1 MNQSQLS
8 KNRILA
14 ILFLFT
20 LILTPL
26 HSTETPTSVNA
37 SIDHADLEQQIH
49 DILADERLD
58 GAIGSVS
65 VRDAESGEI
74 ILDRLGDIR
83 LKTASNMKLLTA
95 AAALHTLGPDYT
107 FKTEILTDGQIVGNV
122 LKGNLYL
129 KGKGDP
135 TLLKDDF
142 DKMAA
147 FLKSNHIETIQG
159 NIIADDSWYNSV
171 RLSED
176 MIWNDESYYYGAQ
189 ISALTASPDTDYDA
203 GTVIV
208 ETTPTQAGQPADI
221 KLSPETSYPTV
232 INKTKTIESGTRS
245 ISVSREHGSNNIV
258 VEGSIPVDSS
268 TARSWVTLWE
278 PTGYALDLFKKSLVQ
293 SGVHVKQHQGDYG
306 ETPADA
312 EVLFTKESM
321 PLSDLLVPFMKLS
334 NNTIA
339 ETLVKEMGRVVHH
352 DGSWEK
358 GLEVLEDYVSIRG
371 LNTDTMRIRDGS
383 GISHVTNIPAN
394 ELSKL
399 LYSVQQEEWYPIYLN
414 ALPVAGASNRLEGG
428 TLRNRMKGTLAEG
441 NVKAKTGTITGAT
454 SLSGYVTTKDGK
466 DLVFSIILNNFM
478 ASNLRDIEDKIAVAL
493 AEYDTSK
500 EHD

>member
-1 MNQSQLS
+1 MNQLQLS
-8 KNRILA
+8 KNRLLA

-26 HSTETPTSVNA
+26 HSTETPTTVNA

-95 AAALHTLGPDYT
+95 AAAAALHTLGPDYT
-107 FKTEILTDGQIVGNV
+107 FKTEILTDGKIVGNV

-147 FLKSNHIETIQG
+147 FLKSNHIKTIQG
-159 NIIADDSWYNSV
+159 NIIADESWYNSV

-321 PLSDLLVPFMKLS
+321 PLSELLVPFMKLS

-371 LNTDTMRIRDGS
+371 
-383 GISHVTNIPAN
+383 
-394 ELSKL
+394 
-399 LYSVQQEEWYPIYLN
+399 
-414 ALPVAGASNRLEGG
+414 
-428 TLRNRMKGTLAEG
+428 
-441 NVKAKTGTITGAT
+441 
-454 SLSGYVTTKDGK
+454 
-466 DLVFSIILNNFM
+466 
-478 ASNLRDIEDKIAVAL
+478 
-493 AEYDTSK
+493 
-500 EHD
+500 

>member
-1 MNQSQLS
+1 MKHLKST
-8 KNRILA
+8 KNRMLA

-20 LILTPL
+20 LILSPL
-26 HSTETPTSVNA
+26 HSTENPSTANA
-37 SIDHADLEQQIH
+37 SMDYANLDQKIH

-95 AAALHTLGPDYT
+95 AAALHTLGPD
-107 FKTEILTDGQIVGNV
+107 FRFQTEILTDGEIVGKV

-135 TLLKDDF
+135 TLLKEDF

-147 FLKSNHIETIQG
+147 FLKSKHIQSIQG
-159 NIIADDSWYNSV
+159 NIMADDTWYNSV

-189 ISALTASPDTDYDA
+189 ISALTASPNTDYDA

-208 ETTPTQAGQPADI
+208 ETSPTHVGQPADI
-221 KLSPETSYPTV
+221 TLSPGTSYPTI
-232 INKTKTIESGTRS
+232 INKTKTVESGTRS
-245 ISVSREHGSNNIV
+245 ISVTREHGSNNII
-258 VEGSIPVDSS
+258 VEGTIPVDSS
-268 TARSWVTLWE
+268 TSRSWVTLWE

-293 SGVHVKQHQGDYG
+293 AGIQVKQQQGDIG
-306 ETPADA
+306 KAPAEA
-312 EVLFTKESM
+312 EVLYTKESM
-321 PLSDLLVPFMKLS
+321 PLSELMIPFMKLS

-339 ETLVKEMGRVVHH
+339 ETLVKEMGRAVHN
-352 DGSWEK
+352 DGSWDR
-358 GLEVLEDYVSIRG
+358 GLEVIEDYLSTQG
-371 LNTDTMRIRDGS
+371 LNIDTMRLRDGS
-383 GISHVTNIPAN
+383 GISHVTNVPAN

-399 LYSVQQEEWYPIYLN
+399 LYSVQQEDWFPVYLN
-414 ALPVAGASNRLEGG
+414 SLPIAGASNRLEGG

-441 NVKAKTGTITGAT
+441 NVKAKTGTITGVTA
-454 SLSGYVTTKDGK
+454 LSGYVTTKDGK
-466 DLVFSIILNNFM
+466 DLVFSILLNNFM
-478 ASNLRDIEDKIAVAL
+478 GGNLRDIEDKIAVTL
-493 AEYDTSK
+493 SEYEVNQD
-500 EHD
+500 

>member
-1 MNQSQLS
+1 MKHLKSTR
-8 KNRILA
+8 NRMLA

-20 LILTPL
+20 LILSPL
-26 HSTETPTSVNA
+26 HSTENPSTANA
-37 SIDHADLEQQIH
+37 SNDYADLDQKIH

-74 ILDRLGDIR
+74 VLDRLGDIR

-95 AAALHTLGPDYT
+95 AAALHTLGPD
-107 FKTEILTDGQIVGNV
+107 FRFQTEILTDGEIVGKV

-135 TLLKDDF
+135 TLLKEDF

-147 FLKSNHIETIQG
+147 FLKSKHIQSIQG
-159 NIIADDSWYNSV
+159 NIMADDTWYNSV

-189 ISALTASPDTDYDA
+189 ISALTASPNTDYDA

-208 ETTPTQAGQPADI
+208 ETSPTQVGQQADI
-221 KLSPETSYPTV
+221 TLSPDTSYPTI
-232 INKTKTIESGTRS
+232 INKTKTVESGTRS
-245 ISVSREHGSNNIV
+245 ISVTREHGSNNII
-258 VEGSIPVDSS
+258 VEGTIPVDSS

-293 SGVHVKQHQGDYG
+293 AGIQVKQQQGDTG
-306 ETPADA
+306 KAPAEA
-312 EVLFTKESM
+312 EVLYTKESM
-321 PLSDLLVPFMKLS
+321 PLSELMIPFMKLS

-339 ETLVKEMGRVVHH
+339 ETLVKEMGRAVHN
-352 DGSWEK
+352 DGSWDR
-358 GLEVLEDYVSIRG
+358 GLEVIEDYLSTQG
-371 LNTDTMRIRDGS
+371 LNTDTMRLRDGS
-383 GISHVTNIPAN
+383 GISHVTNVPAN

-399 LYSVQQEEWYPIYLN
+399 LYTVQQEDWFPVYLN
-414 ALPVAGASNRLEGG
+414 SLPIAGASNRLEGG

-441 NVKAKTGTITGAT
+441 NVKAKTGTITGVTA
-454 SLSGYVTTKDGK
+454 LSGYVTTKDGK
-466 DLVFSIILNNFM
+466 DLVFSILLNNFVGG
-478 ASNLRDIEDKIAVAL
+478 NLRDIEDRIAVAL
-493 AEYDTSK
+493 SEYEVNQD
-500 EHD
+500 